1 MTPQVINEVLVA
13 RDGTKLPL
21 RHWDA
26 EGGAPRAVIVALH
39 GMSDYSNAFEMPGKV
54 WAKLGITTLAYDQR
68 GFGTSD
74 NPGIWAGGDV
84 MRTDLNDAIAAVR
97 ARYPGVPVF
106 ALGESMGG
114 AVVLTALSSDKPPA
128 ADGIILVAPAVWSRE
143 DMPLTYRAA
152 LFLAAHLL
160 PGLILSNSAASHVV
174 TIIPSDNLELLRA
187 LARDPLFQKKTR
199 TDTLFGLVNLMD
211 EARTAPEHVKTA
223 PPILFLYGARDQII
237 PAKPT
242 QAVIAALGDKATVKR
257 YEHRYH
263 MLLRDLEGEQVDRDL
278 AAWVLAQKPAD

>member
-174 TIIPSDNLELLRA
+174 TIIPSDNVELLRA

-211 EARTAPEHVKTA
+211 EARTAPEQVKTA

-257 YEHRYH
+257 YEHGYH